1 MAGLG
6 IGPDDFALFEIDDP
20 EARSASVERV
30 LFPKLQ
36 LLGEHLAGGLSR
48 VTGDDLF
55 PHLGKLE
62 RRRGAAPEQAFVA
75 FSRSDKAYRADPFLA
90 MVVTRELLHA
100 RVVVKIGADRSA
112 AMREALQREAGNLAR
127 KGKPFRRLRPF
138 MGWDHEEAP
147 ELAPAN
153 SPAFWQE
160 LAAELAP
167 GSPSGGIDV
176 GMIWPVEEARSLSVG
191 DVLGTFRD
199 LAPLYKLLSN
209 AG

>member
-20 EARSASVERV
+20 EERTAAVERV

-36 LLGEHLAGGLSR
+36 LLGGHLADGLSR
-48 VTGDDLF
+48 VAGADLF
-55 PHLGKLE
+55 AHLGKME
-62 RRRGAAPEQAFVA
+62 RRRGAGPAQAFVA
-75 FSRSDKAYRADPFLA
+75 FAQSDKGYRQEPFLA
-90 MVVTRELLHA
+90 MVVTRGLLHA
-100 RVVVKIGADRSA
+100 RVVVKTGADRAS
-112 AMREALQREAGNLAR
+112 AMREVLAREAGNLSR

-138 MGWDHEEAP
+138 MGWDHEEVP

-153 SPAFWQE
+153 SAAFWLE
-160 LAAELAP
+160 LADELAP
-167 GSPSGGIDV
+167 HAARGGIDV
-176 GMIWPVEEARSLSVG
+176 GAVWPVEEARSLSVG

-199 LAPLYKLLSN
+199 LAPLYKLLAN